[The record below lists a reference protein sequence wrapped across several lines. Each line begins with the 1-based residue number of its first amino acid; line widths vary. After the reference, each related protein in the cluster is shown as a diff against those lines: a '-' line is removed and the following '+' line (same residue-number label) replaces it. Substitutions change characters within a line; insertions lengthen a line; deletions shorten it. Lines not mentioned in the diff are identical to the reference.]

1 MECVWKNLLRRYRR
15 LLNSFPGFRSLV
27 FVSWSWRRDLNPR
40 PPDYKSGAL
49 PTELRQQYG
58 GKDAPSRKPIP
69 LIPARCPG
77 QLFKVSQG
85 EVWAQPAVGV
95 FRSGGHPLLRGGGL
109 FCDVILRG
117 GEAGP
122 RDLTAVGRVGAVG
135 GRCRGWRQTV
145 RFSSC
150 IVAYAVVGS
159 LTAASPRFRMTGQ
172 FDFLLPIDG
181 RVVYALT

>member
-77 QLFKVSQG
+77 QLFKVSHG

-95 FRSGGHPLLRGGGL
+95 FRSGGRALLRGGGL

-117 GEAGP
+117 GGRPEGP
-122 RDLTAVGRVGAVG
+122 YGSGQG
-135 GRCRGWRQTV
+135 WCCRREMQRMAADCTLLALHRGL
-145 RFSSC
+145 S
-150 IVAYAVVGS
+150 VVSS
-159 LTAASPRFRMTGQ
+159 LTAASPRFRMTAGCSRL
-172 FDFLLPIDG
+172 FP
-181 RVVYALT
+181 